1 MSAHAGR
8 RIQNALRRTVSL
20 RDAVLQ
26 QIRARQASPSRSQQ
40 VPYSALQDFVF
51 GKASNEDPL
60 TLPFRL
66 LLERFNP
73 NRSVDFVDEFTNGS
87 KKFKLS
93 HSAPVPVPQ
102 EEGSTAS
109 VRDLLTRPE
118 VVFSREMYQE
128 FFELKAMVA
137 EADLVDRM
145 DQSPFVGSVRQEVQ
159 ARLVQLNRD
168 LCGLSIRLRGEDGL
182 FKMWKKLCPRAKP
195 QHLKMFEKWCREYDH
210 LTERRSSLRVAKSAS
225 DTFHENGLK
234 PLLPAADLRRIKDEF
249 SRLDTH
255 GNGLIEVST
264 LSDSLQLG
272 DAFEVAR
279 MYDGNDDGYIDVSEF
294 VRMMCPS
301 EYRLPETDE
310 IGRKLFGDL
319 IEHETMSLESKYNE
333 QAASFEK
340 SAESSRHLSDATPG
354 TLLPQVDEKTW
365 DTWNATFDRLDMN
378 PDAKVTLGEVIGS
391 GFLSPEV
398 SAFVYRV
405 LAPEDGDGG
414 EGFSREAFMAA
425 MLRAHGMRRPH
436 ALSKQ
441 ASPGQDH

>member
-1 MSAHAGR
+1 MKEPPVLNFEQLQHVFGVGQNGAMSLTKLFDRQGAKRMSVEGQSSKTSGGIKVQACAVMLAGVWLSLVIDTQNKISFAFGLFDTDDSGLLSEEEFRNFAQAIFASMALVFGAEPPPPSALHRLTAIYYRQMSAHAGR

-137 EADLVDRM
+137 E
-145 DQSPFVGSVRQEVQ
+145 
-159 ARLVQLNRD
+159 
-168 LCGLSIRLRGEDGL
+168 
-182 FKMWKKLCPRAKP
+182 
-195 QHLKMFEKWCREYDH
+195 
-210 LTERRSSLRVAKSAS
+210 
-225 DTFHENGLK
+225 
-234 PLLPAADLRRIKDEF
+234 
-249 SRLDTH
+249 
-255 GNGLIEVST
+255 
-264 LSDSLQLG
+264 
-272 DAFEVAR
+272 
-279 MYDGNDDGYIDVSEF
+279 
-294 VRMMCPS
+294 
-301 EYRLPETDE
+301 
-310 IGRKLFGDL
+310 
-319 IEHETMSLESKYNE
+319 
-333 QAASFEK
+333 
-340 SAESSRHLSDATPG
+340 
-354 TLLPQVDEKTW
+354 
-365 DTWNATFDRLDMN
+365 
-378 PDAKVTLGEVIGS
+378 
-391 GFLSPEV
+391 
-398 SAFVYRV
+398 
-405 LAPEDGDGG
+405 
-414 EGFSREAFMAA
+414 
-425 MLRAHGMRRPH
+425 
-436 ALSKQ
+436 
-441 ASPGQDH
+441 